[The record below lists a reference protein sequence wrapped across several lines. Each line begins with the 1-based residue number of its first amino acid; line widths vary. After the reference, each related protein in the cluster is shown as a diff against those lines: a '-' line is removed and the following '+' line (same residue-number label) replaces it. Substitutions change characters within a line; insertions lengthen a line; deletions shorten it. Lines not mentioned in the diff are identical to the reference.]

1 MQSEL
6 TFYRNPAVP
15 VLGATPTNNW
25 QSPGAALTASSVR
38 IYPGRPILSATWVV
52 AWNPNAGPTY
62 NALRLVA
69 ADDGPTNL
77 LPIAFLNAKERMT
90 PMVQSY
96 DITDAVNTI
105 MNSSASRQ
113 IIMQTC
119 GDTVS
124 QIYRSTIDL
133 VWADE

>member
-6 TFYRNPAVP
+6 TFYRNPATPIFGV
-15 VLGATPTNNW
+15 TPTNNW
-25 QSPGAALTASSVR
+25 QSPGAALSASAVR
-38 IYPGRPILSATWVV
+38 IYPGKAVLSATWVV

-69 ADDGPTNL
+69 ADDGPSNIQ
-77 LPIAFLNAKERMT
+77 PIAFLNAKEKMT
-90 PMVQSY
+90 PIVQAY

-105 MNSSASRQ
+105 MSSQSSRHL
-113 IIMQTC
+113 IMQSC